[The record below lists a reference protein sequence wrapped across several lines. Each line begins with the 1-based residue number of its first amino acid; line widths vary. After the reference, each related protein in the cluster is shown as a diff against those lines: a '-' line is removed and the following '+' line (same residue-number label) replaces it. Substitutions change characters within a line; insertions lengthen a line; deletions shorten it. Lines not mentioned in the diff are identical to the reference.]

1 MPKTLFKL
9 MVPPMLAVGLLM
21 TVPAYADGRVVA
33 IGDVHG
39 EYEGLVSILETTG
52 LIDAELRWIGGD
64 TTLVQTGDLFDR
76 GLEVRKVLD
85 LMMRLQQEAAA
96 AGGEIVMLYG
106 NHETMVLT
114 GFYRDVNPDMY
125 ATFADKKTEKIRKN
139 ELRAFRDYWQTQSAN
154 EQGVK
159 PPFPDEIR
167 DRWLAAHPLG
177 MIEFQE
183 MLGPNGLYGKWLRT
197 FQTVAL
203 IDGVLFAHGGIGP
216 QLKDVS
222 PQEINAKVADEIAT
236 FDRIR
241 TYLLRRGVVP
251 TTAGLNSLVAAS
263 QRLQPPDPKL
273 AALDDVDDWFIISP
287 EGPLWFRGS
296 ASWSEEERGEE
307 MKAILDGF
315 GAQAMVN
322 AHTPQATASIGVRFD
337 GRVFLIDTG
346 MLSSHYGGRASAL
359 VIEDGVFT
367 AVYADGETEV
377 LLDTALADAA

>member
-1 MPKTLFKL
+1 MPKILSKF
-9 MVPPMLAVGLLM
+9 MVPALLLVGLLA
-21 TVPAYADGRVVA
+21 TPSVYADGRIVA
-33 IGDVHG
+33 VGDVHG
-39 EYEGLVSILETTG
+39 EYEGLVSILQQTG
-52 LIDAELRWIGGD
+52 LIDDELRWIGGD

-85 LMMRLQQEAAA
+85 LMMQLQQEAAA
-96 AGGEIVMLYG
+96 AGGEIVLLYG
-106 NHETMVLT
+106 NHETMVMT
-114 GFYRDVNPDMY
+114 GFFRDVNPEMY
-125 ATFADKKTEKIRKN
+125 ATFADSKSEKLRKK
-139 ELRAFRDYWQTQSAN
+139 ELRAFRDYWQTQGTSG
-154 EQGVK
+154 QGVR

-167 DRWLAAHPLG
+167 DRWLAAHPVG

-183 MLGPNGLYGKWLRT
+183 MLGPDGYYGKWLRT

-216 QLKDVS
+216 QLKEMT
-222 PQEINAKVADEIAT
+222 PQQINAKVADEIAT

-251 TTAGLNSLVAAS
+251 STAGLNSLVAAS
-263 QRLQPPDPKL
+263 QRLQPPDPEL
-273 AALDDVDDWFIISP
+273 AALDDVDDWFILSP

-296 ASWSEEERGEE
+296 ASWSEEERGDE

-315 GAQAMVN
+315 GARAMVN

-359 VIEDGVFT
+359 IIEDGVFR
-367 AVYADGETEV
+367 AIYADGETEV
-377 LLDTALADAA
+377 LLDTTLADAA